1 MRTSSVLVV
10 TSALLSAPLAKAQ
23 GLDLDQP
30 VANNCAV
37 DVVVA
42 LGDQGEW
49 STLPNYGPA
58 WHPREDVVGP
68 EFVPYVTGG
77 AWILRDGRPYFQSR
91 WPWGEVVFSSG
102 NWTFTEQAGWL
113 WLPDGR
119 CFQPHAE
126 QVPDPYDDMMP
137 LPPLL
142 NPIKVRVI
150 KHPPGTTYAYP
161 YGREWGRVLP
171 EGVAAPVPRWMAPV
185 RAHPGVRTHTNLMP
199 NPGQ

>member
-23 GLDLDQP
+23 ALDLDQP